1 MAKVFGHDI
10 TVNYRDSYGLFACS
24 GILFNHEGPR
34 RGLEFVTRKITNAVA
49 RIKLGLQQ
57 ELALG
62 SLEPQRDW
70 GFAGDYVQAMWLM
83 LQHDEPQ
90 DFVVATGQTHSVREF
105 VELAFRAAGI
115 DDWARY
121 VRQDERFMR
130 PAEVDLLVGDA
141 GKRAQAPGLGP
152 DHGLPG
158 AGGDHGVPR
167 HRAGAAQGAQPPALR
182 AAAGLRSWLSPP
194 AAPTGVPEGRLCP
207 SLLRDR

>member
-1 MAKVFGHDI
+1 MFGKVRQTPQNEETPFYPRSPYGVAKVFGHDI
-10 TVNYRDSYGLFACS
+10 TVNYRDSYDLFACS

-83 LQHDEPQ
+83 LQQDEPQ
-90 DFVVATGQTHSVREF
+90 DFVVATGETHSVREF
-105 VELAFRAAGI
+105 VDLAFRAAGI
-115 DDWARY
+115 DDWAPH

-141 GKRAQAPGLGP
+141 DKARRLLG
-152 DHGLPG
+152 
-158 AGGDHGVPR
+158 
-167 HRAGAAQGAQPPALR
+167 
-182 AAAGLRSWLSPP
+182 WSPTM
-194 AAPTGVPEGRLCP
+194 AFPELVETMVAHDLELEQR
-207 SLLRDR
+207 RERNRRR